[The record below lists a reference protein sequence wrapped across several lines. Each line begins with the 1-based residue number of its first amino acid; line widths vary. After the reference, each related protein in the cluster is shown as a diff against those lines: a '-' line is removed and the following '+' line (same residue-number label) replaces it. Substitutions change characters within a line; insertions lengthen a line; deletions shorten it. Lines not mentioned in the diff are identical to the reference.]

1 MSYLNLFIVVLIAL
15 AFSSTTSAG
24 TTNVE
29 GGPRTVIQAMTT
41 VIIEQPTSTNL
52 HTKIVN
58 ASGNAVIEL
67 ETEEASTVIS
77 VAGLAE
83 GTYTVET
90 IDDNGDYQ
98 EFNITVE

>member
-1 MSYLNLFIVVLIAL
+1 MSYLNLFIAVLIAFT
-15 AFSSTTSAG
+15 FSLTANAG
-24 TTNVE
+24 TASVE
-29 GGPRTVIQAMTT
+29 GGPRTVIQAMTE
-41 VIIEQPTSTNL
+41 VIIEQPTATNL

-67 ETEEASTVIS
+67 DTEEASTVIS

>member
-1 MSYLNLFIVVLIAL
+1 MNVLKVFISLLIIL
-15 AFSSTTSAG
+15 TFSLTSAFAMS
-24 TTNVE
+24 VE
-29 GGPRTVIQAMTT
+29 GGPRTVIQAMTE

-67 ETEEASTVIS
+67 DTDEASTVIS
-77 VAGLAE
+77 VANLTE